1 MLTRERFSFSG
12 NGFSTSRKRDDP
24 YGTEPIRFGK
34 ILIAARLPNNIAAQS
49 ERDRAVLEHS
59 DLVKYIAFRLI
70 SRLPDHIAVEDL
82 ISAGVLGLIDA
93 IEKYDSSQGIPF
105 EYYAK
110 IRIKGA
116 MLDEIRSMDWVP
128 RSLRQKSTRYGES
141 LRALEQRLGRDPT
154 EEEIASEMSVDMD
167 EFHKLLD
174 EIKGISFLPENIHD
188 VIRENRESHLLCSSS
203 EELFDAAYR
212 KEIRNHLAEAI
223 TGLSEKEQLVLSLYY
238 YEELTMKEIGV
249 ALGYTESR
257 ISQIHTKAVLKLKT
271 KLVRKLKARRSAG
284 ICPAGRSQ
292 GTSVQKHRSDTQW

>member
-1 MLTRERFSFSG
+1 MEQTYAV
-12 NGFSTSRKRDDP
+12 RKNP
-24 YGTEPIRFGK
+24 YCNQGVELYAT
-34 ILIAARLPNNIAAQS
+34 QS
-49 ERDRAVLEHS
+49 DRDRAVLEHS
-59 DLVKYIAFRLI
+59 DLVKYIALRLI
-70 SRLPDHIAVEDL
+70 SRLPDHISVEDL

-93 IEKYDSSQGIPF
+93 IEKYDSGQGIPF

-128 RSLRQKSTRYGES
+128 RSLRQKSTSMEK
-141 LRALEQRLGRDPT
+141 ACVTLEQRLGRDPN
-154 EEEIASEMSVDMD
+154 EDEIASELNVDMD

-188 VIRENRESHLLCSSS
+188 VIRENRESHLLCSGS

-212 KEIRNHLAEAI
+212 KEIRSHLAEAI

-238 YEELTMKEIGV
+238 YEELTMKEIG
-249 ALGYTESR
+249 ATLGYTESR

-271 KLVRKLKARRSAG
+271 KLARKLKAEDLPG
-284 ICPAGRSQ
+284 FVPQ
-292 GTSVQKHRSDTQW
+292 GELKPLQPKKLNSGKHPR

>member
-1 MLTRERFSFSG
+1 MEQTYAV
-12 NGFSTSRKRDDP
+12 RKNP
-24 YGTEPIRFGK
+24 YCNQGVELYAT
-34 ILIAARLPNNIAAQS
+34 QS
-49 ERDRAVLEHS
+49 DRDRAVLEHS
-59 DLVKYIAFRLI
+59 DLVKYIALRLI
-70 SRLPDHIAVEDL
+70 SRLPDHISVEDL

-93 IEKYDSSQGIPF
+93 IEKYDSGQGIPF

-128 RSLRQKSTRYGES
+128 RSLRQKSTSMEK
-141 LRALEQRLGRDPT
+141 ACVTLEQRLGRDPN
-154 EEEIASEMSVDMD
+154 EDEIASELNVDMD

-188 VIRENRESHLLCSSS
+188 FVRENRESHAFCSGS
-203 EELFDAAYR
+203 EELFDATYR
-212 KEIRNHLAEAI
+212 EEIRVHLAQAI
-223 TGLSEKEQLVLSLYY
+223 AGLAEKEQLVLSLYY

-271 KLVRKLKARRSAG
+271 RLARRLKADDLPG
-284 ICPAGRSQ
+284 IFQ
-292 GTSVQKHRSDTQW
+292 GELRALQPKHVHLKQASVTK

>member
-1 MLTRERFSFSG
+1 MEQMYTV
-12 NGFSTSRKRDDP
+12 RKNP
-24 YGTEPIRFGK
+24 YGNQGVESY
-34 ILIAARLPNNIAAQS
+34 AAQS

-59 DLVKYIAFRLI
+59 DLVKYIALRLI

-93 IEKYDSSQGIPF
+93 VEKYDSSQGIPF

-128 RSLRQKSTRYGES
+128 RSLRQKSTSMEK
-141 LRALEQRLGRDPT
+141 ACVTLEQRLGRDPT
-154 EEEIASEMSVDMD
+154 EEEIASELNVEMD

-188 VIRENRESHLLCSSS
+188 VIRENRESHLLCSGS
-203 EELFDAAYR
+203 EELFDSAYK

-238 YEELTMKEIGV
+238 YEEMTMKEIG
-249 ALGYTESR
+249 ATLGYTESR

-271 KLVRKLKARRSAG
+271 KLVRKLKVDDLPGFVPQGELRQLQSKKAQARQIPG
-284 ICPAGRSQ
+284 M
-292 GTSVQKHRSDTQW
+292 K

>member
-1 MLTRERFSFSG
+1 M
-12 NGFSTSRKRDDP
+12 
-24 YGTEPIRFGK
+24 
-34 ILIAARLPNNIAAQS
+34 
-49 ERDRAVLEHS
+49 
-59 DLVKYIAFRLI
+59 
-70 SRLPDHIAVEDL
+70 PDHIAVEDL
-82 ISAGVLGLIDA
+82 MSAGVLGLIDA

-128 RSLRQKSTRYGES
+128 RSLRQKSSMLEKACVT
-141 LRALEQRLGRDPT
+141 LEQRLGRDPT
-154 EEEIASEMSVDMD
+154 EEEIASELNVDMD

-188 VIRENRESHLLCSSS
+188 VIRENRESHMLSSGS

-238 YEELTMKEIGV
+238 YEELTMKEIGA

-271 KLVRKLKARRSAG
+271 RLARRLKAEDLPG
-284 ICPAGRSQ
+284 F
-292 GTSVQKHRSDTQW
+292 VQR